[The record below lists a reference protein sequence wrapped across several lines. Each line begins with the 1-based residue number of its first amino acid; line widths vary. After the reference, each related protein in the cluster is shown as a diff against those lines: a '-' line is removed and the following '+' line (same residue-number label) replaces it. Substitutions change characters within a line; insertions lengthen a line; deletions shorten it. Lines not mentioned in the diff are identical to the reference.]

1 MPLNFDKISVMIVED
16 AMPMNNLIRLV
27 LDKLG
32 IPNLYC
38 CFGGDEA
45 FNVFC
50 EKRPD
55 IVISDWIMDDGDGL
69 ELTRKIRFDD
79 RSPNK
84 VVPIILLT
92 GYNSKKRVL
101 MARDAGVTEYLVKPF
116 TAKDI
121 AARIAYVINNPR
133 DFIQC
138 NTFFGP
144 ERRRKIDLN
153 YSGTFRRR
161 ADNPTMNSEEK
172 KYDIPT

>member
-1 MPLNFDKISVMIVED
+1 MALNFEKISVMIVED

-32 IPNLYC
+32 IPNIFC
-38 CFGGDEA
+38 CFSGDEA
-45 FNVFC
+45 FRVFC

-69 ELTRKIRFDD
+69 DLTQKIRFDD

-84 VVPIILLT
+84 VVPIVLLT

-138 NTFFGP
+138 STFFGP
-144 ERRRKIDLN
+144 ERRRKVDLS
-153 YSGTFRRR
+153 YSGNFRRR
-161 ADNPTMNSEEK
+161 TDNSKLNTEGS
-172 KYDIPT
+172 KYEIPG